1 MEILEEIC
9 YYMNMDSKD
18 ETIFKDLGKK
28 LKHYREGAKLTQV
41 KVAELAGIH
50 VNYYARIERGEEN
63 PTFEILLK
71 IKKALK
77 IEEDLV

>member
-1 MEILEEIC
+1 MS
-9 YYMNMDSKD
+9 MDSKD
-18 ETIFKDLGKK
+18 ETIFQDLGKK
-28 LKHYREGAKLTQV
+28 LKHYREVAKLTQAQ
-41 KVAELAGIH
+41 VAELAGIH

-63 PTFEILLK
+63 PTYEILLK